1 MPVYTG
7 TTVGVAHVINMA
19 GERKGATS
27 RSSMSAGMHIT
38 TTSVTVIVGT
48 VAIITT
54 TTITITEAAVIVNR
68 RYIVVV
74 M

>member
-7 TTVGVAHVINMA
+7 TIVGDVHVVTLA

-27 RSSMSAGMHIT
+27 RTSMSAGMHIT

-54 TTITITEAAVIVNR
+54 TITITEAAVIVNR
-68 RYIVVV
+68 RYVVVV

>member
-7 TTVGVAHVINMA
+7 TTVVAVHVVTMA

-27 RSSMSAGMHIT
+27 RTSMSAGMHIT
-38 TTSVTVIVGT
+38 TTSVAVIVGT
-48 VAIITT
+48 VASTT
-54 TTITITEAAVIVNR
+54 TTITITEAAVFVNR
-68 RYIVVV
+68 RYVVVV